1 MAVRAPLVAASP
13 RCAVSP
19 IRNRQ
24 SAGPSQGFRT
34 CGRPAEHNSAI
45 PQIENLRYETA
56 PAHSLAFT
64 VMELLVAV
72 SIMSLIV
79 YALYHMFNQTQKA
92 LRGSITQVD
101 VLESGR
107 AALDM
112 IGRELEQMTATGIA
126 GTTNLY
132 VGCIPA
138 VAPVVQ
144 SDLDEQQPLRTNVL
158 QEIFFVSRRTNTW
171 VGTGYR
177 ILGAQNGVGS
187 LYRFTVSTN
196 YRFISSNNL
205 SGAYF
210 TADPTNRATG
220 TLSTNFHRV
229 ADGVIHM
236 RLLAYDPQGRR
247 IGVETTNFFHPQYR
261 VLRQSLRQ
269 ASLPVA
275 ATNNVILREDVARQ
289 TRLIFLSNALP
300 AYLELEF
307 GVVEPDTLVQY
318 DSMRL
323 ASASVAQDFLK
334 KRADKVHLFRQR
346 IPIRTAWQ

>member
-1 MAVRAPLVAASP
+1 
-13 RCAVSP
+13 
-19 IRNRQ
+19 
-24 SAGPSQGFRT
+24 
-34 CGRPAEHNSAI
+34 
-45 PQIENLRYETA
+45 
-56 PAHSLAFT
+56 
-64 VMELLVAV
+64 MELLVAV

-101 VLESGR
+101 VLEAGR

-112 IGRELEQMTATGIA
+112 IGRELEQVTATGVA
-126 GTTNLY
+126 GATNLY
-132 VGCIPA
+132 AGSVFIGSTPA
-138 VAPVVQ
+138 IAPVVQ

-158 QEIFFVSRRTNTW
+158 QELFFLSRRTNTW

-177 ILGAQNGVGS
+177 VIGAQNGVGT

-196 YRFISSNNL
+196 YRFISANNL

-220 TLSTNFHRV
+220 LLSTNFHRV
-229 ADGVIHM
+229 ADGVIHL
-236 RLLAYDPQGRR
+236 RLLAFDPQGRR

-269 ASLPVA
+269 ASLPVGA
-275 ATNNVILREDVARQ
+275 NNVILREDVARQ
-289 TRLIFLSNALP
+289 TKLIFLSNALP

-323 ASASVAQDFLK
+323 ASASVAQDFLR
-334 KRADKVHLFRQR
+334 KRANKVHLFRQR
-346 IPIRTAWQ
+346 IPIRTAWP